1 MEKRSIFRDKS
12 IERVSSPE
20 QLNDYIQVT
29 TPSVW
34 IFLLATIILLAG
46 IFIWGIFGEIK
57 VNDGAGERSVAP
69 ITCILN

>member
-1 MEKRSIFRDKS
+1 MAENSIFRNKS

-34 IFLLATIILLAG
+34 IILLAVIILIVG
-46 IFIWGIFGEIK
+46 MLIWGIFGEIHVKTEQGEK
-57 VNDGAGERSVAP
+57 VVAP
-69 ITCILN
+69 ITTILE